1 MHEEAKWWSNYFNKI
16 AESRWKQAWRRKGPC
31 KSIPTHTLGKQNAY
45 CYKNITPVQW
55 STMQSIGDESISTK
69 KEVEN
74 TCGSIVSNQSVL
86 RKNISLRTIFMQDAN
101 CAASVLITQE
111 SSRKRGQEYY
121 GDYSLP

>member
-1 MHEEAKWWSNYFNKI
+1 
-16 AESRWKQAWRRKGPC
+16 
-31 KSIPTHTLGKQNAY
+31 
-45 CYKNITPVQW
+45 
-55 STMQSIGDESISTK
+55 MQSIGDESISTK
-69 KEVEN
+69 KEVEI

-101 CAASVLITQE
+101 CVASVLITQE